1 MGISNRKKKQEEN
14 FDDFPPI
21 GGLMVSKIVSE
32 EKKKPLFMY
41 REKRTRP
48 EDSGWR
54 IFSGYESQDYTDNP
68 NNTGI
73 YNPSTILKIDSSIK
87 ELLLKGVGSVFE
99 RENDKSN
106 WYEVE
111 DYELEDDYLT
121 KHKLTEVWTL
131 EINNLFERIKEENG
145 DLLYTTGDKSLR
157 IAIWNKQGKN
167 RQQIFE
173 EYQKQI
179 NNRDE
184 SNFKTLSTFDFSDG
198 LIKRVGYE
206 IEEQEEN
213 KKYSVIYSFSFIDE
227 EILQMTFYYNNEKDK
242 NWAIETWKKIRTE

>member
-1 MGISNRKKKQEEN
+1 MGIFSRKKKKEEN

-21 GGLMVSKIVSE
+21 GGLMVSKMVSE
-32 EKKKPLFMY
+32 EEKKPLFIY

-54 IFSGYESQDYTDNP
+54 IFSGYESQDYIDNP
-68 NNTGI
+68 NNTRI

-106 WYEVE
+106 WYEVD

-121 KHKLTEVWTL
+121 KHRLTEDWIL

-157 IAIWNKQGKN
+157 IAIWNEKGKS
-167 RQQIFE
+167 RQQMFE
-173 EYQKQI
+173 EQQQQI

-184 SNFKTLSTFDFSDG
+184 SNAKTLGTFDFSDDFV
-198 LIKRVGYE
+198 KRIGYE
-206 IEEQEEN
+206 IEEQDGN
-213 KKYSVIYSFSFIDE
+213 KKHNVIYAFSFIDE
-227 EILQMTFYYNNEKDK
+227 EILQMAFYFDNERDK
-242 NWAIETWKKIRTE
+242 NWAIETWKKIRIE

>member
-1 MGISNRKKKQEEN
+1 MRIFSRKKKKEEN
-14 FDDFPPI
+14 FDDFPSI
-21 GGLMVSKIVSE
+21 GGLMVSKMVSE
-32 EKKKPLFMY
+32 EEKKPLFMY

-54 IFSGYESQDYTDNP
+54 IFSGYESQDYTNTP
-68 NNTGI
+68 NNVGI

-99 RENDKSN
+99 RENDKSS
-106 WYEVE
+106 WYEVD

-121 KHKLTEVWTL
+121 KHRLTENWIL
-131 EINNLFERIKEENG
+131 EINNLFERIKEESG

-157 IAIWNKQGKN
+157 IAIWDERGKN

-173 EYQKQI
+173 EHQQQI

-184 SNFKTLSTFDFSDG
+184 SNAKTLDTFDFSDDFV
-198 LIKRVGYE
+198 KRIGYE
-206 IEEQEEN
+206 IQEQDEN
-213 KKYSVIYSFSFIDE
+213 KKYNVIYAFSLIDE
-227 EILQMTFYYNNEKDK
+227 EILQMAFYFDNEKDK
-242 NWAIETWKKIRTE
+242 SWAIETWKKIKTE